1 MKNKQ
6 AILLLLPPFFLEKL
20 QQLES
25 ECDRLCWDL
34 SIAKV
39 FSILNQLFYIFM
51 GFSSYYINVIVWSYY
66 ITFVSTLSG
75 SMKILGMIWV
85 VWIYLYGACFAAAI
99 WEKIC
104 KEGPLSVLATGTA
117 LRTLNCCSLVEPKTQ
132 LNC

>member
-39 FSILNQLFYIFM
+39 FSILNQLFI
-51 GFSSYYINVIVWSYY
+51 SSWDFHL
-66 ITFVSTLSG
+66 IT
-75 SMKILGMIWV
+75 SM
-85 VWIYLYGACFAAAI
+85 
-99 WEKIC
+99 
-104 KEGPLSVLATGTA
+104 
-117 LRTLNCCSLVEPKTQ
+117 
-132 LNC
+132 